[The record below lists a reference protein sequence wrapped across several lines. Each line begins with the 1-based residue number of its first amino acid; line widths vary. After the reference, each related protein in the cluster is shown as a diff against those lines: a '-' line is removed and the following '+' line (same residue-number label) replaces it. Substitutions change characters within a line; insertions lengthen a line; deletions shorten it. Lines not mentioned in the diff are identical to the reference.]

1 MEKKYI
7 ELVLK
12 EAEKAYNSGEVPVG
26 AVIIKNNKIIAK
38 AHNMVE
44 KKKNSIMHAEIIA
57 ITKASKKIRN
67 WRLNNCDMYVSLEPC
82 DMCKAAILLSRIN
95 KVYYLVKKDN
105 LKLLVNVKNWTLE
118 VIELPNNTNERKFV
132 YGKNKFINCGKLK
145 MK

>member
-44 KKKNSIMHAEIIA
+44 NKKNSIMHAEIIA

-82 DMCKAAILLSRIN
+82 DMCKAVISEARIK
-95 KVYYLVKKDN
+95 KVYYILKKT
-105 LKLLVNVKNWTLE
+105 KC
-118 VIELPNNTNERKFV
+118 INNTVKYELLNDYENNYFLREIKEF
-132 YGKNKFINCGKLK
+132 FINKR
-145 MK
+145 

>member
-12 EAEKAYNSGEVPVG
+12 EAKKAYNSGEVPVG
-26 AVIIKNNKIIAK
+26 AIIIKNNKIIAK

-95 KVYYLVKKDN
+95 KVYYLVKKD
-105 LKLLVNVKNWTLE
+105 KN
-118 VIELPNNTNERKFV
+118 ININ
-132 YGKNKFINCGKLK
+132 KNKFIYLSNYEKKSLNLIQEFFK
-145 MK
+145 NRR

>member
-95 KVYYLVKKDN
+95 KVYYLVKKD
-105 LKLLVNVKNWTLE
+105 KN
-118 VIELPNNTNERKFV
+118 ININ
-132 YGKNKFINCGKLK
+132 KNKFIYLSNYEKKSLNLIQEFFK
-145 MK
+145 NRR

>member
-95 KVYYLVKKDN
+95 KVYYLVKKD
-105 LKLLVNVKNWTLE
+105 KN
-118 VIELPNNTNERKFV
+118 ININ
-132 YGKNKFINCGKLK
+132 KNKFIYLSDYEKKSLNLIQKFFK
-145 MK
+145 NRR

>member
-12 EAEKAYNSGEVPVG
+12 EAKKAYNSGEVPVG

-95 KVYYLVKKDN
+95 KVYYLVKKD
-105 LKLLVNVKNWTLE
+105 KN
-118 VIELPNNTNERKFV
+118 ININ
-132 YGKNKFINCGKLK
+132 KNKFIYLSDYEKKSLNLIQEFFKNRR
-145 MK
+145 

>member
-1 MEKKYI
+1 MKKKYI

-95 KVYYLVKKDN
+95 KVYYLVKKD
-105 LKLLVNVKNWTLE
+105 KN
-118 VIELPNNTNERKFV
+118 ININ
-132 YGKNKFINCGKLK
+132 KNKFIYLSNYEKKSLNLIQDFFK
-145 MK
+145 NRR

>member
-95 KVYYLVKKDN
+95 KVYYLVKKD
-105 LKLLVNVKNWTLE
+105 KN
-118 VIELPNNTNERKFV
+118 ININ
-132 YGKNKFINCGKLK
+132 KNKFIYLSDYEKKSLNLIQEFFKNRR
-145 MK
+145 

>member
-38 AHNMVE
+38 AHNTVE

-82 DMCKAAILLSRIN
+82 DMCKAAILLSRIH
-95 KVYYLVKKDN
+95 KVYYLVKKD
-105 LKLLVNVKNWTLE
+105 KN
-118 VIELPNNTNERKFV
+118 ININ
-132 YGKNKFINCGKLK
+132 KNKFIYLNNYEKKSLNLIQEFFK
-145 MK
+145 NRR

>member
-95 KVYYLVKKDN
+95 KVYYLVKKD
-105 LKLLVNVKNWTLE
+105 KN
-118 VIELPNNTNERKFV
+118 ININ
-132 YGKNKFINCGKLK
+132 KNKFIYLSNYEKKSLNLIQDFFK
-145 MK
+145 NRR

>member
-95 KVYYLVKKDN
+95 KVYYLVKKDKSIN
-105 LKLLVNVKNWTLE
+105 IN
-118 VIELPNNTNERKFV
+118 
-132 YGKNKFINCGKLK
+132 KNKFIYLSDYEKKSLNLIQEFFKNRR
-145 MK
+145 

>member
-12 EAEKAYNSGEVPVG
+12 EAKKAYNSGEVPVG

-95 KVYYLVKKDN
+95 KVYYLVKKD
-105 LKLLVNVKNWTLE
+105 KN
-118 VIELPNNTNERKFV
+118 ININKS
-132 YGKNKFINCGKLK
+132 KFIYLNNYEKKSLNLIQEFFK
-145 MK
+145 NRR

>member
-95 KVYYLVKKDN
+95 KVYYLVKKDKSIN
-105 LKLLVNVKNWTLE
+105 IN
-118 VIELPNNTNERKFV
+118 
-132 YGKNKFINCGKLK
+132 KNKFIYLSNYEKKSLNLIQEFFK
-145 MK
+145 NRR

>member
-67 WRLNNCDMYVSLEPC
+67 WRLNNCEMYVSLEPC

-95 KVYYLVKKDN
+95 KVYYLVKKD
-105 LKLLVNVKNWTLE
+105 KN
-118 VIELPNNTNERKFV
+118 ININ
-132 YGKNKFINCGKLK
+132 KNKFIYLSDYEKKSLNLIQEFFKNRR
-145 MK
+145 

>member
-12 EAEKAYNSGEVPVG
+12 EAKKAYNSGEVPVG
-26 AVIIKNNKIIAK
+26 AIIIKNNKIIAK
-38 AHNMVE
+38 AHNIVE

-95 KVYYLVKKDN
+95 KVYYLVKKD
-105 LKLLVNVKNWTLE
+105 KN
-118 VIELPNNTNERKFV
+118 ININ
-132 YGKNKFINCGKLK
+132 KNKFIYLSNYEKKSLNLIQDFFK
-145 MK
+145 NRR

>member
-95 KVYYLVKKDN
+95 KVYYLVKKDKSIN
-105 LKLLVNVKNWTLE
+105 IN
-118 VIELPNNTNERKFV
+118 
-132 YGKNKFINCGKLK
+132 KNKFIYLNNYEKKSLNLIQEFFK
-145 MK
+145 NRR

>member
-82 DMCKAAILLSRIN
+82 DMCKSAILSSRIN
-95 KVYYLVKKDN
+95 KVYYLVKKD
-105 LKLLVNVKNWTLE
+105 KN
-118 VIELPNNTNERKFV
+118 ININ
-132 YGKNKFINCGKLK
+132 KNKFIYLSNYEKKSLNLIQDFFK
-145 MK
+145 NRR

>member
-38 AHNMVE
+38 AHNTVE

-95 KVYYLVKKDN
+95 KVYYLVKKD
-105 LKLLVNVKNWTLE
+105 KN
-118 VIELPNNTNERKFV
+118 ININKS
-132 YGKNKFINCGKLK
+132 KFIYLNNYEKKSLNLIQEFFK
-145 MK
+145 NRR

>member
-1 MEKKYI
+1 MEEKYVG
-7 ELVLK
+7 LALK

-26 AVIIKNNKIIAK
+26 AVIVKNNKIIAK
-38 AHNMVE
+38 AHNLVE

-95 KVYYLVKKDN
+95 KVYYLVKKD
-105 LKLLVNVKNWTLE
+105 KN
-118 VIELPNNTNERKFV
+118 ININ
-132 YGKNKFINCGKLK
+132 KNKFIYLSNYEKKSLNLIQDFFK
-145 MK
+145 NRR

>member
-12 EAEKAYNSGEVPVG
+12 EAKKAYNSGEVPVG

-95 KVYYLVKKDN
+95 KVYYLVKKD
-105 LKLLVNVKNWTLE
+105 KN
-118 VIELPNNTNERKFV
+118 ININ
-132 YGKNKFINCGKLK
+132 KNKFIYLSNYEKKSLNLIQDFFK
-145 MK
+145 NRR

>member
-26 AVIIKNNKIIAK
+26 AVIIKNDKIIAK

-95 KVYYLVKKDN
+95 KVYYLVKKDKSIN
-105 LKLLVNVKNWTLE
+105 IN
-118 VIELPNNTNERKFV
+118 
-132 YGKNKFINCGKLK
+132 KNKFIYLSDYEKKSLNLIQDFFKNRR
-145 MK
+145 

>member
-67 WRLNNCDMYVSLEPC
+67 WRLNNCDMYVSFPIDISFYSC
-82 DMCKAAILLSRIN
+82 H
-95 KVYYLVKKDN
+95 
-105 LKLLVNVKNWTLE
+105 
-118 VIELPNNTNERKFV
+118 
-132 YGKNKFINCGKLK
+132 
-145 MK
+145 

>member
-7 ELVLK
+7 ELILK
-12 EAEKAYNSGEVPVG
+12 EAKKAYNSGEVPVG

-67 WRLNNCDMYVSLEPC
+67 WRLNNCEMYVSLEPC

-95 KVYYLVKKDN
+95 KVYYLVKKD
-105 LKLLVNVKNWTLE
+105 KN
-118 VIELPNNTNERKFV
+118 ININ
-132 YGKNKFINCGKLK
+132 KNKFIYLNNYEKKSLNLIQEFFK
-145 MK
+145 NRR

>member
-12 EAEKAYNSGEVPVG
+12 EAKKAYNSGEVPVG

-95 KVYYLVKKDN
+95 KVYYLVKKDKSIN
-105 LKLLVNVKNWTLE
+105 IN
-118 VIELPNNTNERKFV
+118 
-132 YGKNKFINCGKLK
+132 KNKFIYLSNYEKKSLNLIQEFFK
-145 MK
+145 NRR

>member
-7 ELVLK
+7 VLVLK

-95 KVYYLVKKDN
+95 KVYYLVKKD
-105 LKLLVNVKNWTLE
+105 KN
-118 VIELPNNTNERKFV
+118 ININ
-132 YGKNKFINCGKLK
+132 KNKFIYLSDYEKKSLNLIQEFFKNRR
-145 MK
+145 

>member
-26 AVIIKNNKIIAK
+26 TVIIKNNKIIAK

-95 KVYYLVKKDN
+95 KVYYLVKKD
-105 LKLLVNVKNWTLE
+105 KN
-118 VIELPNNTNERKFV
+118 ININ
-132 YGKNKFINCGKLK
+132 KNKFIYLSNYEKKSLNLIQEFFK
-145 MK
+145 NRR

>member
-95 KVYYLVKKDN
+95 KVYYLVKKDKN
-105 LKLLVNVKNWTLE
+105 INVN
-118 VIELPNNTNERKFV
+118 
-132 YGKNKFINCGKLK
+132 KNKFIYLSNYEKKSLNLIQNFFK
-145 MK
+145 NRR

>member
-95 KVYYLVKKDN
+95 KVYYLVKKD
-105 LKLLVNVKNWTLE
+105 KN
-118 VIELPNNTNERKFV
+118 ININ
-132 YGKNKFINCGKLK
+132 KNKFIYLSNYEKKSLNLIQK
-145 MK
+145 FFKNRR

>member
-12 EAEKAYNSGEVPVG
+12 EAKKAYNSGEVPVG
-26 AVIIKNNKIIAK
+26 AIIIKNNKIIAK

-95 KVYYLVKKDN
+95 KVYYLVKKDKSIN
-105 LKLLVNVKNWTLE
+105 IN
-118 VIELPNNTNERKFV
+118 
-132 YGKNKFINCGKLK
+132 KNKFIYLSNYEKKSLNLIQEFFK
-145 MK
+145 NRR

>member
-67 WRLNNCDMYVSLEPC
+67 WRLNNCEMYVSLEPC

-95 KVYYLVKKDN
+95 KVYYLVKKD
-105 LKLLVNVKNWTLE
+105 KN
-118 VIELPNNTNERKFV
+118 ININ
-132 YGKNKFINCGKLK
+132 KNKFIYLNNYEKKSLNLIQEFFK
-145 MK
+145 NRR

>member
-44 KKKNSIMHAEIIA
+44 KKKNSIPIEEYEERLKSIQKDIITN
-57 ITKASKKIRN
+57 IYEKIKNSNNPIDVIKNDSTIDSNFKSKIILPVIEQISKQN
-67 WRLNNCDMYVSLEPC
+67 LELNFHNFY
-82 DMCKAAILLSRIN
+82 LLCSE
-95 KVYYLVKKDN
+95 
-105 LKLLVNVKNWTLE
+105 LLVYVN
-118 VIELPNNTNERKFV
+118 I
-132 YGKNKFINCGKLK
+132 
-145 MK
+145 